1 MDSIDEGVWAEAG
14 SHQNIREVRGGKQ
27 SLEIRGCQSEE
38 SVQGTAARARTHTH
52 IHTHTHTHYVHTYT
66 QERERQLCPCL
77 SMEIWAALILS
88 LSLSQSLQ
96 RHTSLHLLLFL
107 AFRVSAASEHTATT
121 GRLTMNLGVSHHL

>member
-52 IHTHTHTHYVHTYT
+52 THTHTHTQMPRT
-66 QERERQLCPCL
+66 
-77 SMEIWAALILS
+77 
-88 LSLSQSLQ
+88 
-96 RHTSLHLLLFL
+96 
-107 AFRVSAASEHTATT
+107 
-121 GRLTMNLGVSHHL
+121 LGVAWHHYDLTYAFHCFNYILKKTALATACAADCSLIFL